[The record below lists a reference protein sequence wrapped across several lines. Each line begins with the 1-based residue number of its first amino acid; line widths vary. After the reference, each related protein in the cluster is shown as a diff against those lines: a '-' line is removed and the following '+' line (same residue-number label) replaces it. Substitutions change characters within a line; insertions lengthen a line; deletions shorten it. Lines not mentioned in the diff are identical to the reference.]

1 MIIEVYDG
9 DADDI
14 QEGQLFKASIKTVGN
29 ETIVTLDSQE
39 ETPNWLRVGQI
50 DSFILWMDISFP
62 YRK

>member
-14 QEGQLFKASIKTVGN
+14 QEDQLFKASIKTVGN

-39 ETPNWLRVGQI
+39 ETPN
-50 DSFILWMDISFP
+50 
-62 YRK
+62 